1 MRADLYGEGSTWPER
16 FLVLVGKVMTN
27 GAEGNRDNTLVP
39 RPRWSLWRAALYGLI
54 ASIIVLAIN
63 TLADGGEELSD
74 WSNPSRAAGY
84 LVGSLGIWP
93 IIFVIVVAIRNLV
106 VRN

>member
-1 MRADLYGEGSTWPER
+1 
-16 FLVLVGKVMTN
+16 MT
-27 GAEGNRDNTLVP
+27 DNQYRKP
-39 RPRWSLWRAALYGLI
+39 RPKWSLWRAALYGLA

-63 TLADGGEELSD
+63 TLADGGKELIE
-74 WSNPSRAAGY
+74 SNPSRAAGY

-93 IIFVIVVAIRNLV
+93 IIFVIVAAIRNIV